1 MEETRIQ
8 KLSVIVP
15 AFKQAD
21 SVTADIKNI
30 INTLKQIRYSWE
42 LIVVV
47 DGKEDETYNRA
58 KKLESEQ
65 IRVYGFEKNRGK
77 GYAVR
82 YGMARSSG
90 DIIAFL
96 DSGMEIN
103 PNGISML
110 LEHLEW
116 YRADV
121 VVGSKRHPASKV
133 NYPFFRRI
141 LSLGYQILVF
151 LLFGLRIRDTQVGL
165 KVFRRG
171 VLEDVLPRLLVKRY
185 AFDVEM
191 LAVAHYLGYKRIF
204 EAPVELEYNFSLAA
218 AAKWSN
224 ILNMLV
230 DTFAIFYRL
239 KILNY
244 YSDKNK
250 RKWRYD
256 PELEF
261 KVNVG

>member
-1 MEETRIQ
+1 MENTKIN

-15 AFKQAD
+15 AFKQEK
-21 SVTADIKNI
+21 SVTADLKNI
-30 INTLKQIRYSWE
+30 VNTLKQIRYPFE

-47 DGKEDETYNRA
+47 DGREDGTYEQA
-58 KKLESEQ
+58 KKLENEFVK
-65 IRVYGFEKNRGK
+65 VYGFEKNRGK

-103 PNGISML
+103 PNGISLL

-116 YRADV
+116 YKADV
-121 VVGSKRHPASKV
+121 IVGSKRHPASKV
-133 NYPFFRRI
+133 NYPLFRRI
-141 LSLGYQILVF
+141 LSLSYQILVF
-151 LLFGLRIRDTQVGL
+151 LLFGLKIKDTQVGL
-165 KVFRRG
+165 KVFRRK

-204 EAPVELEYNFSLAA
+204 EAPVEIEYNFSLAQ
-218 AAKWSN
+218 AAKWDTV
-224 ILNMLV
+224 LNMLI
-230 DTFAIFYRL
+230 DTLAIFYRL
-239 KILNY
+239 RILNY
-244 YSDKNK
+244 YSNKNK